1 MTLLMRK
8 YFFIFLSCVLLCAGC
23 RHVQYVAV
31 PSVRT
36 EYHNSIMHDSVDRWH
51 THYEFLQ
58 GDTLHLID
66 TFYRDRLVTLF
77 VTDSI
82 RDTVPV
88 IDTAALSSLRQ
99 QLAVA
104 KSDSRR
110 LTLWIVI
117 LAALLV
123 AFVAYRLY
131 RHFRPN
137 LIWRKISE

>member
-1 MTLLMRK
+1 MRT
-8 YFFIFLSCVLLCAGC
+8 YFFIILSCVLLCAGC

-82 RDTVPV
+82 HDTVPV
-88 IDTAALSSLRQ
+88 IDTAALSALRADLLQ
-99 QLAVA
+99 QQSTARSRLLWLIGLVVLLAIILF
-104 KSDSRR
+104 RR
-110 LTLWIVI
+110 LIQ
-117 LAALLV
+117 ALSRWLST
-123 AFVAYRLY
+123 
-131 RHFRPN
+131 P
-137 LIWRKISE
+137 

>member
-1 MTLLMRK
+1 MRT
-8 YFFIFLSCVLLCAGC
+8 YFFIILSCVLLCAGC

-31 PSVRT
+31 PSVHT
-36 EYHNSIMHDSVDRWH
+36 EYRDSIVHDSVDRWH
-51 THYEFLQ
+51 THYEFLR

-66 TFYRDRLVTLF
+66 TFYRDRLLTIR

-88 IDTAALSSLRQ
+88 LDTAALSSLRQ

>member
-1 MTLLMRK
+1 MRT
-8 YFFIFLSCVLLCAGC
+8 YFFIILSCVLLCAGC

-36 EYHNSIMHDSVDRWH
+36 EYRDSVVHDSVDRWH
-51 THYEFLQ
+51 THYEFLR
-58 GDTLHLID
+58 GDTLHLVD
-66 TFYRDRLVTLF
+66 TFYRDRLLTIR

>member
-1 MTLLMRK
+1 MRT
-8 YFFIFLSCVLLCAGC
+8 YFFIILSCVLLCAGC

-88 IDTAALSSLRQ
+88 IDTAALSALRADLLQ
-99 QLAVA
+99 QQSTARSRLLWLIGLVVLLAIILF
-104 KSDSRR
+104 RR
-110 LTLWIVI
+110 LIQ
-117 LAALLV
+117 ALSRWLST
-123 AFVAYRLY
+123 
-131 RHFRPN
+131 P
-137 LIWRKISE
+137 

>member
-1 MTLLMRK
+1 MRK
-8 YFFIFLSCVLLCAGC
+8 LSFIILFLLSLCAGC

-36 EYHNSIMHDSVDRWH
+36 EYRDSLVHDSVDRWH
-51 THYEFLQ
+51 THYEFLR
-58 GDTLHLID
+58 GDTLHLVD
-66 TFYRDRLVTLF
+66 TFYRDRLLTIR

-88 IDTAALSSLRQ
+88 LDTAALSSLRQ